1 MAQGMKELRR
11 RIRSV
16 TSIQKITRAMEMVA
30 TTRLRRMQTRAE
42 GARPYADAIKG
53 FSALLANGGAGG
65 GAGGASLSSPLT
77 QAREKVARIAVL
89 VIGSDRGLCGA
100 YNANVFR
107 KLSLFMNERVAA
119 AKAAGIDL
127 GVDLYTIGKKARM
140 HYAKRLP
147 IKVAYADEVEKLNSR
162 RGREIARELTERF
175 LAGSAADG
183 VDEVHVLFTRFIS
196 VGRQVTTIDR
206 LLPVTADPAPAT
218 KKPGDV
224 SAAAKAAKAAK
235 AEKSAG
241 AAGQILL
248 EPSPQ
253 ELFDVLMPKSLAMR
267 VYAAMLDSMASEQAA
282 RRMAMKAAT
291 DAAGEMIGALTR
303 KYNRARQETI
313 TKELLDIVGGAEAL
327 A

>member
-30 TTRLRRMQTRAE
+30 TTRLRRMQMRAE

-53 FSALLANGGAGG
+53 FSALLAGG
-65 GAGGASLSSPLT
+65 GKNLVSPLT
-77 QAREKVARIAVL
+77 LARPKVSRIALLL
-89 VIGSDRGLCGA
+89 VSSDRGLCGA
-100 YNANVFR
+100 YNANLFR
-107 KLSLFMNERVAA
+107 KASLFLNEKIAA

-127 GVDLYTIGKKARM
+127 GVDLYVLGKKAKQ
-140 HYAKRLP
+140 HYAKRMTV
-147 IKVAYADEVEKLNSR
+147 KVAYPDEVEKLTAR
-162 RGREIARELTERF
+162 RAREITRELTDAF
-175 LAGSAADG
+175 LTGG
-183 VDEVHVLFTRFIS
+183 VDEIHLLFTRFIS
-196 VGRQVTTIDR
+196 VGRQLTTVDR
-206 LLPVTADPAPAT
+206 LLPVTADE
-218 KKPGDV
+218 
-224 SAAAKAAKAAK
+224 AAKQDVAKG
-235 AEKSAG
+235 G
-241 AAGQILL
+241 AAVAGSEQILL

-253 ELFDVLMPKSLAMR
+253 ELFDALLPKSLAMR
-267 VYAAMLDSMASEQAA
+267 VYAALLDSMASEQAA